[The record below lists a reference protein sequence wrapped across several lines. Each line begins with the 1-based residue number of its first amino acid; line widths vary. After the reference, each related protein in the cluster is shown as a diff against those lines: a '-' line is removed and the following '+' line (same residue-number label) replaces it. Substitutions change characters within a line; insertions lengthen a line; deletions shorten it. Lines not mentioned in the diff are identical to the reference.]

1 MQVLSCVVHECPS
14 LSMSAFTLCAA
25 QYQYCSIRTMQELL
39 ACVLTQLE
47 AMTGT
52 LASHGFGP
60 LQEDYLQAWLHTNQ
74 QVDQQW
80 LWCSG

>member
-1 MQVLSCVVHECPS
+1 
-14 LSMSAFTLCAA
+14 
-25 QYQYCSIRTMQELL
+25 MQELL

-52 LASHGFGP
+52 LAGHGFGP

-80 LWCSG
+80 L